1 MWIADKLI
9 YRSED
14 DFMRAYQGSEL
25 VWELPSGLYYV
36 SWTPKSLSGTFS
48 LFGETL
54 SLQDYSGYYYWT
66 GNGIITS
73 SAFQSTGIKTLKTNV
88 SMVNTMAFADCV
100 SLSRAALPECKNI
113 YSSVFSGCTSLDTV
127 YLPKAQTISS
137 KAFEGTVTGLDVV
150 LEGSSVCSF
159 TGNIFGSSGFGNHMI
174 FVPSSMVSTYIAT
187 YPSYYH
193 PSQGQGTFPSYPLF
207 ASLYYMKWTPDITG
221 TGTFSLSWDGSTYTY
236 SLSKYTYDNYFVCPF
251 MINGVVSRMD
261 ITSSAFKNKSMIET
275 FETNA
280 TGVGESAFYG
290 CSNLKTLT
298 LPDCSYISLYAFANC
313 TAMESITFGYSSVVT
328 FTGNSN
334 AFSNNSTKIYVPS
347 SLVTAY
353 KSHPLWSYFKYRIF
367 AIPS

>member
-9 YRSED
+9 YRGED

-25 VWELPSGLYYV
+25 VWELSSGLYYV
-36 SWTPKSLSGTFS
+36 SWTPKNLSGTFS

-73 SAFQSTGIKTLKTNV
+73 SAFQSTGITTISTNV
-88 SMVNTMAFADCV
+88 SMINSRAFANCV
-100 SLSRAALPECKNI
+100 SLSRATLPECKSI

-137 KAFEGTVTGLDVV
+137 RAFEGTVTGLDVV
-150 LEGSSVCSF
+150 LEGSNVCSF

-193 PSQGQGTFPSYPLF
+193 PSQAQGTFPSYPLF
-207 ASLYYMKWTPDITG
+207 ASLYYMKWTPDVTG
-221 TGTFSLSWDGSTYTY
+221 TSTFSLSWDGSTYTY
-236 SLSKYTYDNYFVCPF
+236 RLSSYTYDNYFVCPF
-251 MINGVVSRMD
+251 MINGVVSRFD
-261 ITSSAFKNKSMIET
+261 ITSSAFRNKSMIET

-280 TGVGESAFYG
+280 NRVEESAFYG
-290 CSNLKTLT
+290 CSNLKTVI
-298 LPDCSYISLYAFANC
+298 LPNCTMIGVYAFASC
-313 TAMESITFGYSSVVT
+313 SSMESLIL
-328 FTGNSN
+328 GNSSICHL
-334 AFSNNSTKIYVPS
+334 FGNSTALYNNNTRIYVPA
-347 SLVTAY
+347 SLVNEY
-353 KSHPLWSYFKYRIF
+353 KSDALWSYYKYRIYS
-367 AIPS
+367 IR

>member
-36 SWTPKSLSGTFS
+36 SWTPKNLSGTFS

-73 SAFQSTGIKTLKTNV
+73 SAFQSTGITTISTNV
-88 SMVNTMAFADCV
+88 SMINSRAFADCV
-100 SLSRAALPECKNI
+100 SLSRATLPECKSI

-193 PSQGQGTFPSYPLF
+193 PSQAQGTFPSYPLF

-221 TGTFSLSWDGSTYTY
+221 TSTFSLSWDGSRYTY
-236 SLSKYTYDNYFVCPF
+236 RLSSYTYDNYFVCPF
-251 MINGVVSRMD
+251 MINGVVSRFD
-261 ITSSAFKNKSMIET
+261 ITSSAFRNKSMIET

-280 TGVGESAFYG
+280 NRVEESAFYG
-290 CSNLKTLT
+290 CSNLKTVI
-298 LPDCSYISLYAFANC
+298 LPNCTMIGVYAFASC
-313 TAMESITFGYSSVVT
+313 SSMESLIL
-328 FTGNSN
+328 GNSSICHL
-334 AFSNNSTKIYVPS
+334 FGNSTALYNNNTRIYVPA
-347 SLVTAY
+347 SLVNDY
-353 KSHPLWSYFKYRIF
+353 KSDALWSYYKYRIYS
-367 AIPS
+367 IR